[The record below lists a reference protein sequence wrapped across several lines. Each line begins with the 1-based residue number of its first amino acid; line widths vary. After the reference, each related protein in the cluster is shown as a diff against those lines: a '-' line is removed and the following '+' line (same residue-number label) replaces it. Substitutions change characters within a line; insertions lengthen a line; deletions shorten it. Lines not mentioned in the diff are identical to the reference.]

1 MFQRQEGQ
9 KAAHKVLPHST
20 RVVELLRAHHL
31 PDRPAG
37 MDTVDP
43 YVPSPGCGKPW
54 DIRLGSGKYGKILD
68 LLKKIISVL
77 GNNGTYEIIENL
89 RSLQSIWHE

>member
-37 MDTVDP
+37 MDTADP

-54 DIRLGSGKYGKILD
+54 DIRLGSGKYVKILD
-68 LLKKIISVL
+68 LLKKWFL
-77 GNNGTYEIIENL
+77 FWEIME
-89 RSLQSIWHE
+89 HMK